1 LTELVLVICSE
12 WSVKIFWFAWSG
24 YFERH
29 IYFLVGLALIIKV
42 YTILY

>member
-12 WSVKIFWFAWSG
+12 WSVKIFWLAWSG
-24 YFERH
+24 YFESH
-29 IYFLVGLALIIKV
+29 INFLVGLALIIKV